1 MASGRAAGSQHQHG
15 AMFDSLEQKAAAEL
29 GQNDSEQ
36 AVGRLAQVENLLIGG
51 LAVLAL
57 TLCTCNVVVR
67 FFYPPWTIDMSDE
80 VQVYLI
86 IWAVMLGLGGVT
98 LADRHVKAD
107 LFVSLFPVRI
117 GHVFEVLGDLLG
129 FGFALMLLYF
139 GVSIAYE
146 SWDFGDVSTTSLR
159 FPLWI
164 YFSALPAGALML
176 TIGHL
181 IRLVR
186 RHRRRG

>member
-1 MASGRAAGSQHQHG
+1 MGSGRAAGRQHQHG
-15 AMFDSLEQKAAAEL
+15 AVFDALEQKAAAEL
-29 GQNDSEQ
+29 GQNEGGQ
-36 AVGRLAQVENLLIGG
+36 AVGWLAQVENLLVGG

-57 TLCTCNVVVR
+57 TLCTVNVVVR
-67 FFYPPWTIDMSDE
+67 FFYPPWTLEMSDE

-107 LFVSLFPVRI
+107 LFVSFFPVRI
-117 GHVFEVLGDLLG
+117 RRACEVFGDLLG

-186 RHRRRG
+186 RLRRSG